1 MNPIVFAGFMLGG
14 WNLASAYSVG
24 KDTQSGK
31 MPGPKSFGYTLAA
44 LLGVTGA
51 TLGYYS
57 MKAQENPKLLAAE
70 RMHGDDRLDR
80 WVEESYGDDY
90 DWVLLGQEQDHD
102 VHEILDDFIVL
113 DDEGNEYEGIAITYR
128 SEGKSWQGISLAGT
142 VDEIDEMLGRK
153 KEAETF
159 GAESLSKDERVKMG
173 RRIVDDFN
181 RTFGTDYKYGLYPSE
196 GYSKIRMYG
205 NWNNDEGF
213 GIYTELDGMP
223 LKNWK
228 WMSQKRDS
236 DGDILK
242 GKYERNERYDQ
253 WKQRIQKEYPMFD
266 FMKISRYYH
275 RSDEPTSLELTLYFT
290 YQPSKNA
297 ETIEYDPKHYNDLLA
312 GKVNSEIKESMREE
326 GWPEDEINLMYAIP
340 HSSYAGFIPEV
351 QARELFDEIHKF
363 NDPANQE
370 LYESESQTF
379 EAPTPYT
386 NADQEAFT
394 KSYSRKAKN
403 PWSKVTRNV
412 SFKRLGKAGRYSGRN
427 SVFRIPSANVTA
439 VGGQEEAISLIE
451 QYTMMA
457 TYARHVWLSRVSK
470 GQGLSND
477 PEKIS
482 KYQGMMAQ
490 KALLPQIRNM
500 EAMSKLPNIDV
511 ATHYE
516 TVFTA
521 ANIREERWV
530 DELEERFTQ
539 LRRAIALSKAM
550 QGPMKN
556 IKCIGSNYAP
566 VENDGGYGRTNYH
579 TRNPYPE
586 GDNIFNSSWEKDPNT
601 EDLILKDGNYYN
613 NALATY
619 YAVLDKMR
627 FYEGTPP
634 TKEII
639 SSGSSITLPS
649 TSFQTDGGYS
659 WSTTSYFSQ
668 LLAITDNTMTQ
679 SNYGAMRREPVRIDY
694 SSGNTIS
701 GKQYDNALAWD
712 IEDWETDRTP
722 NYLLGTLVPL
732 GKMPYIETFS
742 IEAMEA
748 LKDELNKAK
757 NKLAKKAADKKAK
770 EEADTATRQKRQA
783 QTDAINAFYE
793 VNGKIDRMIKRR
805 VKAAAEAGLDPADIA
820 TFLEDLQA
828 DLEEFMADLDM
839 DEYLKEE

>member
-1 MNPIVFAGFMLGG
+1 MNPIVFAGFILGG

-57 MKAQENPKLLAAE
+57 MKAQENPKLLEAE
-70 RMHGDDRLDR
+70 
-80 WVEESYGDDY
+80 
-90 DWVLLGQEQDHD
+90 
-102 VHEILDDFIVL
+102 
-113 DDEGNEYEGIAITYR
+113 
-128 SEGKSWQGISLAGT
+128 SWQGISLAGT
-142 VDEIDEMLGRK
+142 VDEIEEMLGRK
-153 KEAETF
+153 KEAESKTF
-159 GAESLSKDERVKMG
+159 
-173 RRIVDDFN
+173 
-181 RTFGTDYKYGLYPSE
+181 
-196 GYSKIRMYG
+196 
-205 NWNNDEGF
+205 
-213 GIYTELDGMP
+213 
-223 LKNWK
+223 
-228 WMSQKRDS
+228 
-236 DGDILK
+236 
-242 GKYERNERYDQ
+242 
-253 WKQRIQKEYPMFD
+253 
-266 FMKISRYYH
+266 
-275 RSDEPTSLELTLYFT
+275 
-290 YQPSKNA
+290 
-297 ETIEYDPKHYNDLLA
+297 DPKHYNDLLA

-326 GWPEDEINLMYAIP
+326 GWSEDEINLMYAIP
-340 HSSYAGFIPEV
+340 HASYAGFIPEV

-370 LYESESQTF
+370 LYESETQTF
-379 EAPTPYT
+379 EATTPYT
-386 NADQEAFT
+386 NTDQEAFT

-412 SFKRLGKAGRYSGRN
+412 SFKRLGKAGRYSGRD

-457 TYARHVWLSRVSK
+457 TYARHVWISRVSK

-490 KALLPQIRNM
+490 KALLPQIKNM
-500 EAMSKLPNIDV
+500 EALSKLPNIDV

-516 TVFTA
+516 NVFTA

-530 DELEERFTQ
+530 DELGERFTQ
-539 LRRAIALSKAM
+539 LRKAIAFSKAM

-586 GDNIFNSSWEKDPNT
+586 GDNIFSNSWEKDPNT
-601 EDLILKDGNYYN
+601 EDIILKDGTYYN
-613 NALATY
+613 TTLATY

-639 SSGSSITLPS
+639 GSGGVTLPS
-649 TSFQTDGGYS
+649 ASFQTDGGYS

-712 IEDWETDRTP
+712 IEGWETDRTP

-748 LKDELNKAK
+748 LKDKLSKAK
-757 NKLAKKAADKKAK
+757 NKLSKKAADKKAK

-793 VNGKIDRMIKRR
+793 VNAKIDRMIKRR

-820 TFLEDLQA
+820 AFLEDLQA